1 MKLKKFNIHKSVK
14 LLLGGLVSLSLLV
27 SCSSGSSSTQQE
39 TPVSNA
45 GTLSFN
51 YKGNSLPVTNGSAQ
65 VLYLQL
71 NNNTDKQNYTASI
84 FVDNPEIARVVPNNC
99 TLNSDYPSCRVTLYG
114 IKNGTTGLNAV
125 AKGLQAL
132 KLTSSVSNSIVYG
145 SLGVESS
152 LFQDPNS
159 LESSPTVHTQ
169 FSSYPVNGY
178 YQIYVTGGLM
188 FSSGINPGQA
198 VFNVTATAPIIGPG
212 NNPVNS
218 CNISSLAPEC
228 TVTFYLPESQLYNKN
243 LTLTANMAG
252 SILAGIPASI
262 YKNINIVESPNQNVY
277 KGTLQLGTQT
287 SALGSNSANIPES
300 MSAPLFINW
309 NKVAFPNGFVNV
321 TISSS
326 DISTVSF
333 YRYND
338 GDNIHRQYLESVQCT
353 LAYPPNQVTNVPY
366 QNNGLNCGF
375 GIIGRKLGQATITAK
390 INSAESGLAGLPIA
404 PLTLTVQ
411 PQKSAIR
418 TITVTNNAN
427 ESVALGITQG
437 GANAYISPTQIA
449 VLPAAPNANTAPGGG
464 SQCSVTSNNQN
475 ACPIGSTCLQGGESV
490 IPGQNAPYYCYYD
503 QPQVSCLNGNCLNQ
517 YQLLAGGIA
526 KISIS
531 GSSGESDPT
540 GIIWSGNYFARTKCN
555 ATTGICENATCVG
568 KAGGLVCGPGVG
580 GSPGVNTLSEVTF
593 ARLDYYDVSIINGI
607 NFAMEFGPSNLATDK
622 YTCGI
627 AGNKNSGKAAGLTV
641 APWNITPESINVY
654 PFPSGKTIVGESN
667 SYYRWVSYESNP
679 QSCTS
684 DSVCTNNRKCG
695 FIVQT
700 PENASQ
706 ITESTIAINESSTN
720 YTRYCGKPLGWL
732 TADTIYGFEEST
744 PYTNTLPFNFTQSF
758 SFTPALPSGQNSVN
772 VGDLLQCANN
782 TYSPYGSIPA
792 GAYGNTVLACG
803 GVNWQALGV
812 TSYITKVPQATNI
825 NWENNVQPTITW
837 MKHTCPTC
845 YTFPFDDVSSTFT
858 CPADNLATISGAYS
872 ITISDI
878 VK

>member
-1 MKLKKFNIHKSVK
+1 MKSIKLKSARRFALGMLSLAV
-14 LLLGGLVSLSLLV
+14 LGG
-27 SCSSGSSSTQQE
+27 CSSGSSSEQQ
-39 TPVSNA
+39 PSNNT

-51 YKGNSLPVTNGSAQ
+51 YKGRSLPVTNGSVQ
-65 VLYLQL
+65 VLQLQL
-71 NNNTDKQNYTASI
+71 NNNTDQLNHVVNI
-84 FVDNPEIARVVPNNC
+84 FVDHPEVARVTPSSC
-99 TLNSDYPSCRVTLYG
+99 TVNSNYPLCQVTLYG
-114 IKNGTTGLNAV
+114 IKNGSTNLNAV
-125 AKGLQAL
+125 ADGFPAL
-132 KLTSSVSNSIVYG
+132 KLSSTVSNSIVFG

-152 LFQDPNS
+152 LFQDPSS
-159 LESSPTVHTQ
+159 LESTPTVHTQ

-198 VFNVTATAPIIGPG
+198 VFNVTATAPIVGPG

-228 TVTFYLPESQLYNKN
+228 TVTFYLPESQINNKN

-252 SILAGIPASI
+252 SILAGVPAST
-262 YKNINIVESPNQNVY
+262 YKNISIIESQNQNVY

-287 SALGSNSANIPES
+287 SVPGSNSATIPENL
-300 MSAPLFINW
+300 SAPLFINW
-309 NKVAFPNGFVNV
+309 NKVAFPNGFINL

-326 DISTVSF
+326 DSSIVSF
-333 YRYND
+333 YKYND

-353 LAYPPNQVTNVPY
+353 LAYPPNQVTNAPY

-375 GIIGRKLGQATITAK
+375 GIIGKKLGNTTITAK
-390 INSAESGLAGLPIA
+390 ISSAKSGLETLTIT

-411 PQKSAIR
+411 PQKTAIR
-418 TITVTNNAN
+418 TITVTNNAT
-427 ESVALGITQG
+427 ESIALGITQG

-464 SQCSVTSNNQN
+464 SQCGITANNQN

-503 QPQVSCLNGNCLNQ
+503 QPQVSCVNGSCLNQ
-517 YQLLAGGIA
+517 YQLLPGGIA

-568 KAGGLVCGPGVG
+568 KAGGLICGPGVG

-593 ARLDYYDVSIINGI
+593 GRLDYYDVSIINGI
-607 NFAMEFGPSNLATDK
+607 NFAMEFGPGSLPADK
-622 YTCGI
+622 YTCGV
-627 AGNKNSGKAAGLTV
+627 AGNKNSGKAGGLTIS
-641 APWNITPESINVY
+641 PWNITPESINVY
-654 PFPSGKTIVGESN
+654 PFPNGKSITGESN

-679 QSCTS
+679 QSCLI
-684 DSVCTNNRKCG
+684 DSSCTNSNYKCG

-700 PENASQ
+700 PENAAR
-706 ITESTIAINESSTN
+706 ITESTIPINESTTT
-720 YTRYCGKPLGWL
+720 YTRYCGKPIGWL
-732 TADTIYGFEEST
+732 TADTIYGFEPST
-744 PYTNTLPFNFTQSF
+744 PYTSTLPFNFGEIFTF
-758 SFTPALPSGQNSVN
+758 SPALPSGQNSVS

-803 GVNWQALGV
+803 GVNWQSLGV
-812 TSYITKVPQATNI
+812 TSYITKTPQAVNN
-825 NWENNVQPTITW
+825 NWVNNVQPTITW
-837 MKHTCPTC
+837 MKHDCPTC

-858 CPADNLATISGAYS
+858 CPADNLATISGAYA
-872 ITISDI
+872 IIVSDI
-878 VK
+878 TK